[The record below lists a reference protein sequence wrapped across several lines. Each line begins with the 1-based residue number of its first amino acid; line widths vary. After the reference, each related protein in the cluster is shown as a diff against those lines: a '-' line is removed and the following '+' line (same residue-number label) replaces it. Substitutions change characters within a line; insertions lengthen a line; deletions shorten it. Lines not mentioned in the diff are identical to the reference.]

1 MNMKNIK
8 ISAIL
13 ITVILIS
20 TVVFAVSNVNITRF
34 EGYSDGENIILEWET
49 SQEKNL
55 EYFSVERKAANG
67 NFVEIAKVEPE
78 PDQFYE
84 YVDENVYKS
93 TSSIYIYN
101 LKVKLI
107 GESLQDASSIK
118 QISVTHDVTGV
129 KRTWGS
135 IKALFR

>member
-1 MNMKNIK
+1 MKNIK